1 MSLASAHAAA
11 VADPMLCLVP
21 IELAP
26 AIKTS
31 YGLHLSFIQGKV
43 PQSAVLCHVLRIGGA
58 GHYHNVPLEQ
68 PAQHHLG

>member
-1 MSLASAHAAA
+1 MPLASAHAAA
-11 VADPMLCLVP
+11 VTGPMLYLVP

-31 YGLHLSFIQGKV
+31 YGLHLGLIQGKV

-58 GHYHNVPLEQ
+58 GHYHNAPLE
-68 PAQHHLG
+68 